1 MPVLLSVAFMTII
14 ERKQLAAHQRRV
26 GPVKWTGKSFIWVK
40 LPNSG
45 DTLKTIVP
53 NYSRKVVSGWT
64 NYSCKVISY
73 SMKET
78 EMGYRG
84 SKSGLIKRPVKEQRV
99 DGSYF
104 GLKNPKLRYTLMGGE
119 SRYLVKNPSNQLI
132 NRSFSTLNL
141 QSKLNPWEI
150 TGFIDAEGSFT
161 ITIYPDNRSRLKWA
175 VQPIFTINL
184 HRKDLPIFE
193 EIKNTLQLGN
203 IVNRSKSVVSYKIGS
218 KKELKGLIHH
228 LDKYPL
234 VTCKFSDFLLFKQC
248 FEIIKQKEHLT
259 NEGILKLVGLKSSL
273 NWGLSENLKK
283 AFPPQ
288 RGNVITVNRPEYKF
302 KNISDPFWVAGFA
315 SGDGSFHLIT
325 STPNTEKSLKVYLR
339 FSIRLN
345 IREEELIKGLANFF
359 KSYDNSSKVSTV
371 EVVTDK
377 NIKNIY
383 TLENSVGLQIT
394 KFSDI
399 VNIIIPFFDKYPI
412 EGIKSLDFS
421 DFKKVTEIMKSKEHL
436 TSEGFKKILEIK
448 SSMNQKRSW

>member
-1 MPVLLSVAFMTII
+1 MIPS
-14 ERKQLAAHQRRV
+14 
-26 GPVKWTGKSFIWVK
+26 
-40 LPNSG
+40 
-45 DTLKTIVP
+45 
-53 NYSRKVVSGWT
+53 YYRKVVSGWT
-64 NYSCKVISY
+64 NYSGMVTSHKMI
-73 SMKET
+73 EN

-84 SKSGLIKRPVKEQRV
+84 SKSDLLMGSVKEQRV
-99 DGSYF
+99 DGSWWI
-104 GLKNPKLRYTLMGGE
+104 KPIHLRCTLMGFE
-119 SRYLVKNPSNQLI
+119 RNYQIKILSNQL
-132 NRSFSTLNL
+132 NRSSFSTLIHK
-141 QSKLNPWEI
+141 SKLNPWFI
-150 TGFIDAEGSFT
+150 TGFTDAEGCFS
-161 ITIYPDNRSRLKWA
+161 ISI
-175 VQPIFTINL
+175 QPSVKMKTNWRVKPVFLIKL
-184 HRKDLPIFE
+184 HVKDLLILE
-193 EIKNTLQLGN
+193 NIKNTLGVGTIRKTGN
-203 IVNRSKSVVSYKIGS
+203 NSVTYTVESFIDLLVIIDHF
-218 KKELKGLIHH
+218 E
-228 LDKYPL
+228 KYPL
-234 VTCKFSDFLLFKQC
+234 ISCKVSDFLLFKQC

>member
-1 MPVLLSVAFMTII
+1 MGF
-14 ERKQLAAHQRRV
+14 ER
-26 GPVKWTGKSFIWVK
+26 
-40 LPNSG
+40 
-45 DTLKTIVP
+45 
-53 NYSRKVVSGWT
+53 NYQ
-64 NYSCKVISY
+64 
-73 SMKET
+73 
-78 EMGYRG
+78 
-84 SKSGLIKRPVKEQRV
+84 IKI
-99 DGSYF
+99 
-104 GLKNPKLRYTLMGGE
+104 L
-119 SRYLVKNPSNQLI
+119 SNQL
-132 NRSFSTLNL
+132 NRSSFSTLIHK
-141 QSKLNPWEI
+141 SKLNPWFI
-150 TGFIDAEGSFT
+150 TGFTDAEGCFS
-161 ITIYPDNRSRLKWA
+161 ISI
-175 VQPIFTINL
+175 QPSVKMKTNWRVKPVFLIKL
-184 HRKDLPIFE
+184 HVKDLLILE
-193 EIKNTLQLGN
+193 NIKNTLGVGTIRKTGN
-203 IVNRSKSVVSYKIGS
+203 NSVTYTVESFIDLLVIIDHF
-218 KKELKGLIHH
+218 E
-228 LDKYPL
+228 KYPL
-234 VTCKFSDFLLFKQC
+234 ISCKVSDFLLFKQC